1 MAAAVSPRPF
11 NMEFLPEAGAI
22 GAVCTFALLVVR
34 ELTSV
39 IRARNGESSKKS
51 RQSIPPNWN
60 QIAQQLDRISEGC
73 GWARQRDVDELQEIA
88 RGHSH
93 QLDQIGVSIQLLHQS
108 VDRLTQELA
117 ALHEE
122 RGPKH

>member
-1 MAAAVSPRPF
+1 
-11 NMEFLPEAGAI
+11 MEFLPEAGAI

-34 ELTSV
+34 ELTAV
-39 IRARNGESSKKS
+39 LRARNGNGQKS
-51 RQSIPPNWN
+51 AQGLPTNWI
-60 QIAQQLDRISEGC
+60 QIEQQLDRIADGC

-93 QLDQIGVSIQLLHQS
+93 QLEQIGVSIQLLHQS

-117 ALHEE
+117 AIHDD
-122 RGPKH
+122 RGAKH